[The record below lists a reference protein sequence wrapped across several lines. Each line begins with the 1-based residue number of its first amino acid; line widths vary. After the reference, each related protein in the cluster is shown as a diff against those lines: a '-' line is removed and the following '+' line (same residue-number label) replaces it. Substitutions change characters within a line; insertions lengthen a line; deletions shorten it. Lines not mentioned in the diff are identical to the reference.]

1 MDFNF
6 NSYVTLRWSLD
17 KSQLTLNKSL
27 FQLFYQVVKSLT
39 ISAENKKLSQYNTKF
54 LKSVLMLPRTRQYL
68 NKIILF

>member
-17 KSQLTLNKSL
+17 KNQMTLNKSL
-27 FQLFYQVVKSLT
+27 FQLLYQVVKSLT
-39 ISAENKKLSQYNTKF
+39 ISAENKKLSQDNTKF
-54 LKSVLMLPRTRQYL
+54 LKSVLMLSRTRQYL